1 MIKKIGLFIFCTY
14 WGVGCSTFSGKQ
26 KPAPVYGQVDSAQKL
41 SADQVKANSVKTR
54 PVTTAQVKV
63 DHKPVILKQEEIN
76 VAPPTQSAG
85 VVVALLE
92 QADASYEQGNIND
105 SVATIERALRIE
117 PRNAMLLHKLAKLRF
132 QQGQPDLA
140 ENLAKKSALLAEGN
154 AKLKKQNWLL
164 IAEVRRQLGDSKGA
178 ASADKKARKF

>member
-1 MIKKIGLFIFCTY
+1 MIKKIGLLVFCTY
-14 WGVGCSTFSGKQ
+14 WAVGCSSFSGKQ
-26 KPAPVYGQVDSAQKL
+26 KPAPVYGQIDSAQKL
-41 SADQVKANSVKTR
+41 SGQAKVDSVTTR

-117 PRNAMLLHKLAKLRF
+117 PRNAMLLHKLATLRF

-178 ASADKKARKF
+178 ASADKKARQF